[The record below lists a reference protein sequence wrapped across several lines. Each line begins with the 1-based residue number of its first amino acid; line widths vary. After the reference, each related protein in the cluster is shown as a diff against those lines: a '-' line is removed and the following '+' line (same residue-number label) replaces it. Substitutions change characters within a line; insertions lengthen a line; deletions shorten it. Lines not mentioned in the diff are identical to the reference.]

1 MIRSIHVDKLTENI
15 KEMCI
20 EANHFLTEDM
30 RGCLKEAAEMENSD
44 LGKQI
49 LDQLQENLKIA
60 GEDMIPICQD
70 TGMAVIFLK
79 VGQEVHFEGG
89 SVEEAVNEGV
99 RQGYVEGFLR
109 KSLSLIHISEPTRP
123 Y

>member
-49 LDQLQENLKIA
+49 
-60 GEDMIPICQD
+60 
-70 TGMAVIFLK
+70 TG
-79 VGQEVHFEGG
+79 
-89 SVEEAVNEGV
+89 
-99 RQGYVEGFLR
+99 
-109 KSLSLIHISEPTRP
+109 
-123 Y
+123 

>member
-1 MIRSIHVDKLTENI
+1 MRTIELEQITDTI

-30 RGCLKEAAEMENSD
+30 KQVLTSAKESEKSH

-49 LDQLQENLKIA
+49 LDQLQENLCIA

-70 TGMAVIFLK
+70 TGMAVIFMEI
-79 VGQEVHFEGG
+79 GQDVHFTGG
-89 SVEEAVNEGV
+89 VLEDAINEGAMWTV
-99 RQGYVEGFLR
+99 FCANL
-109 KSLSLIHISEPTRP
+109 
-123 Y
+123 

>member
-49 LDQLQENLKIA
+49 LDQLQEKS
-60 GEDMIPICQD
+60 EDCGGGYDPHLS
-70 TGMAVIFLK
+70 GYRNGSIFS
-79 VGQEVHFEGG
+79 EGWPG
-89 SVEEAVNEGV
+89 SS
-99 RQGYVEGFLR
+99 F
-109 KSLSLIHISEPTRP
+109 
-123 Y
+123 